1 VKLLT
6 VCPREMTDGAREDTD
21 GVKLLTDGAREYT
34 DGMKLLTDGARED
47 TDGMK
52 LLTDG
57 ARALSA
63 VFYLDLY
70 DGKGEW

>member
-1 VKLLT
+1 MSDGAREGTDGVKLLT
-6 VCPREMTDGAREDTD
+6 VCPREM
-21 GVKLLTDGAREYT
+21 
-34 DGMKLLTDGARED
+34 TDGARED

-63 VFYLDLY
+63 EFYLDPY
-70 DGKGEW
+70 GGKGEW